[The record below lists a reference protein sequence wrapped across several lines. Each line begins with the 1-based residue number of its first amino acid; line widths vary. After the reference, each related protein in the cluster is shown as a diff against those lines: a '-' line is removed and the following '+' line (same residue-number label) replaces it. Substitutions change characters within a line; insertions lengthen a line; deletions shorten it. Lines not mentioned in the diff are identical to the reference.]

1 MKNHHDHC
9 DHDHNISAE
18 SSHGLHG
25 PRPQTKAFQISILFN
40 FLFVLIEFYYGF
52 VSNSLSL
59 IGDAGH
65 NLGDVFALALA
76 WLGYNLVQSA
86 STERLNFGFK
96 KFSIIA
102 AFLNSFLLILMS
114 FYILFE
120 AYERLQR
127 PHDQNAPVMILV
139 SGVGLIINFSTAL
152 LFKHGHQ
159 HDLNLKSAYLH
170 LLGDAL
176 VSLGVVIAG
185 VLIYWKNWSF
195 VDPITS
201 VVIAIIIFIGTWG
214 LFKESIV
221 LMMNGVPSQINYQ
234 GLMKYLKE
242 TPGVIEVIEL
252 KVWASSTAEFN
263 MNVKLKTNDRQFD
276 FKKIEKAIQQD
287 FRIQNT
293 FFQIEYVES

>member
-1 MKNHHDHC
+1 
-9 DHDHNISAE
+9 
-18 SSHGLHG
+18 
-25 PRPQTKAFQISILFN
+25 
-40 FLFVLIEFYYGF
+40 
-52 VSNSLSL
+52 
-59 IGDAGH
+59 
-65 NLGDVFALALA
+65 
-76 WLGYNLVQSA
+76 
-86 STERLNFGFK
+86 
-96 KFSIIA
+96 
-102 AFLNSFLLILMS
+102 
-114 FYILFE
+114 
-120 AYERLQR
+120 
-127 PHDQNAPVMILV
+127 VMILV

-176 VSLGVVIAG
+176 VSLGVIIAD